1 VLKKLLLLILLAG
14 AAWAFLAWPRINDV
28 TTGQTPQ
35 YPDLED
41 RSYAAGEERVAR
53 AVQEVIA
60 SLPRWTLQGSGKGPG
75 GASIQAL
82 RKTRTGFVDEV
93 TIRIRREGGR
103 TLVKVRSRSRTG
115 QIDFGQNSRNIRE
128 LFAALDAKVR

>member
-1 VLKKLLLLILLAG
+1 MILLGG
-14 AAWAFLAWPRINDV
+14 AAWAFLGWPRINDV

-35 YPDLED
+35 YPDLQD
-41 RSYAAGEERVAR
+41 RSYAAGEDRVAR
-53 AVQEVIA
+53 AIQEVIVG
-60 SLPRWTLQGSGKGPG
+60 LPRWTQQGSGKGPG

-115 QIDFGQNSRNIRE
+115 QIDFGQNARNIRE